1 MHNVKGRAVEKTA
14 FLEFSLADGT
24 AFQGRIFIPIQGRLT
39 DVLNDE
45 RKFLPVETA
54 DGRLLAL
61 SKSWIKHIST
71 PDPEAAIYRGTNPY
85 AILGV
90 KEDASAEEL
99 KTAYHKLSMVN
110 HPDRIKSF
118 GLGDDYLELATLN
131 MSRINNA
138 YAQLSKKNGSAG

>member
-24 AFQGRIFIPIQGRLT
+24 TFEAKIFVPVQGRLT

-54 DGRLLAL
+54 DGQLLAL
-61 SKSWIKHIST
+61 AKSAIKYVST

-90 KEDASAEEL
+90 KEGASAEEL
-99 KTAYHKLSMVN
+99 KAAYHQLSMAN
-110 HPDRIKSF
+110 HPDRIRSF
-118 GLGDDYLELATLN
+118 GLGEDFQELATLN
-131 MSRINNA
+131 MTRINQA
-138 YAQLSKKNGSAG
+138 YALLAKKNGSAG